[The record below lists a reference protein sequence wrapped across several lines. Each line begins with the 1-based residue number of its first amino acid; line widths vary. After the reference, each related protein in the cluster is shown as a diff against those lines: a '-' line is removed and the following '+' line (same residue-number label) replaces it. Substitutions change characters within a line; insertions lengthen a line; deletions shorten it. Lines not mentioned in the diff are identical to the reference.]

1 MRNPLIT
8 NFIVLLS
15 ICVVY
20 SQTRSAIA
28 QDDSVPGNQTLEELK
43 AEGAKRSSY
52 RKQVA
57 RTKTTAVPKANLKA
71 FREDIKPLLS
81 EACVQCHGPKKQK
94 SDFRVDTLNPDLIN
108 GEDAIWWLEVMDV
121 VSNGEMPP
129 EDEDVQLSDE
139 GKGKII
145 DWLSNEIQIAS
156 QVARSEQGHTS
167 FRRMTRYEY
176 SYALQDLL
184 GLPYDFARDLPPE
197 TVSGDG
203 FKNSSEMLQMSVM
216 QFEQYRELSRKAL
229 RKAVVSGEPPAPIYY
244 GISMEAAAAR
254 LKARHA
260 TELEK
265 KKKENKD
272 KPAELEKT
280 LKQQAARHA
289 VNPGNTH
296 YKNLH
301 TGEGVKTAW
310 NYHGAKY
317 AWTPSRTKPE
327 IPDKSP
333 EVVIIPSNQ
342 KYIIDLGDGLPDTG
356 NMRVRIRASRTSLE
370 EKNPPNLQLF
380 IGNQASNDSQVTER
394 IGDRDVAITA
404 SPDKPQFY
412 QWDIPLGEVIRNAYR
427 HIQKLGDLPN
437 PAEYLLIRNSS
448 GSKVD
453 IQIDY
458 VEIIAPAND
467 QWPPDSHSSIF
478 IESQNKANK
487 TKYAREVLTRFMGRA
502 WRRPATAAEIEQKL
516 ALFAK
521 LRPRCDDFQ
530 EAMVEVLATVI
541 SSPKFLYLV
550 RSNQADDKKDSQG
563 ISDFELATRLSMFL
577 WCSTPDQELL
587 DLAARGKLRDPDVL
601 ISQTKRLLADSRA
614 GRFAKHYVRQWLGMQ
629 LLDFLAVDKK
639 IYRQFDPSLKEAMQD
654 EPVAFFNE
662 VLKENHS
669 VMDFIHADYAMVNE
683 RLAKHYQI
691 PEVYGNHFRKVSLNP
706 EGNRGGLLTQA
717 GLLAMNSDGKDS
729 HPLKRGIWLLESLL
743 NDPPPPPPPAVP
755 EIDLTDPEILK
766 LTLKERMED
775 HRSKPACISC
785 HAKIDPWGIAFENFD
800 AIGAW
805 RQKIGNTP
813 VDSSSVLFN
822 KQELH
827 GMDGLKR
834 FLLKNRQDQFARAMT
849 HKMASYA
856 LGRPLTFGDRAQI
869 DRITADLRRKGDGLS
884 DLIFLI
890 VTSDL
895 FQTK

>member
-1 MRNPLIT
+1 MKNPLSTI
-8 NFIVLLS
+8 FRVLLA
-15 ICVVY
+15 ICIAHSLVSGV
-20 SQTRSAIA
+20 TA
-28 QDDSVPGNQTLEELK
+28 QDDSVAGDLTLEELK
-43 AEGAKRSSY
+43 AVGAKGSSY
-52 RKQVA
+52 RKQITSGKSSLA
-57 RTKTTAVPKANLKA
+57 PKANLKA
-71 FREDIKPLLS
+71 FSEDIKPLLK
-81 EACVQCHGPKKQK
+81 EACVHCHGPEKQK
-94 SDFRVDTLNPDLIN
+94 SDFRVDTLNPDLIS
-108 GEDAIWWLEVMDV
+108 GKDADWWLEVMDV

-129 EDEDVQLSDE
+129 DDEEVQLSDE
-139 GKGKII
+139 GKGRII
-145 DWLSNEIQIAS
+145 DWLSNEIQVAS
-156 QVARSEQGHTS
+156 QVARSEQGHSS

-197 TVSGDG
+197 TVSEDG

-216 QFEQYRELSRKAL
+216 QFEQYRELGRKAL
-229 RKAVVSGEPPAPIYY
+229 MKATVGGEQPEPIYY
-244 GISMEAAAAR
+244 GISMRAAANR
-254 LKARHA
+254 LKAMRV
-260 TELEK
+260 
-265 KKKENKD
+265 
-272 KPAELEKT
+272 AELEKRKKQHKDNPKE
-280 LKQQAARHA
+280 LEKVFKQQAARHQF
-289 VNPGNTH
+289 NPGATH
-296 YKNLH
+296 YKNLK
-301 TGEGVKTAW
+301 TNEGSKTVW

-317 AWTPSRTKPE
+317 AWAPRKTCPE
-327 IPDKSP
+327 VPDQSP
-333 EVVIIPSNQ
+333 DVVIIPASQ

-356 NMRVRIRASRTSLE
+356 NMQVRIRASRTSRDE
-370 EKNPPNLQLF
+370 GNPPNLRLF
-380 IGNQASNDSQVTER
+380 IGNQASNDSRVTER
-394 IGDRDVAITA
+394 IGGRDVAITA
-404 SPDKPQFY
+404 SPDKPQIY
-412 QWDIPLGEVIRNAYR
+412 QWDVPLGEVLRNAYR
-427 HIQKLGDLPN
+427 HTQKLGDLPN
-437 PAEYLLIRNSS
+437 PAEYLLLLNSS

-467 QWPPDSHSSIF
+467 QWPPESHSRIF
-478 IESQNKANK
+478 IESHNTANE
-487 TKYAREVLTRFMGRA
+487 TEYARDVLTSFMGRA
-502 WRRPATAAEIEQKL
+502 WRRPVTVAEIEQKM
-516 ALFAK
+516 ALFAR
-521 LRPRCDDFQ
+521 LRPSCDHFQ
-530 EAMVEVLATVI
+530 DTMIEVLATVL

-550 RSNQADDKKDSQG
+550 RSNSARKKKGKQS

-587 DLAARGKLRDPDVL
+587 DLAAKGELRDPEVL
-601 ISQTKRLLADSRA
+601 ISQSKRLLADPRA
-614 GRFAKHYVRQWLGMQ
+614 ERFAKHYVRQWLGME

-639 IYRQFDPSLKEAMQD
+639 TYGQFDPMLKEAMQD

-662 VLKENHS
+662 ILKENHS

-683 RLAKHYQI
+683 RLARHYQI
-691 PEVYGNHFRKVSLNP
+691 PEVYGNHFRKVALSP
-706 EGNRGGLLTQA
+706 RGNRGGLLTQA

-729 HPLKRGIWLLESLL
+729 NPLKRGIWLIESLL

-775 HRSKPACISC
+775 HRSDPACISC

-800 AIGAW
+800 ATGAW
-805 RQKIGNTP
+805 RDKIGKVP

-869 DRITADLRRKGDGLS
+869 DQLTAALRKKGDGLS
-884 DLIFLI
+884 DLILLI
-890 VTSDL
+890 VTSEL